1 MEGISFILKNPEDCE
16 EWLKL
21 APQKFN
27 SRDLNYIATLAWNLS
42 HLEDFVFADETR
54 SKEFFKYMEE
64 SDRYGSELH

>member
-16 EWLKL
+16 EWLKR
-21 APQKFN
+21 APHKFN
-27 SRDLNYIATLAWNLS
+27 SGDLNYIATLAGNLS
-42 HLEDFVFADETR
+42 HLEDFVFGDETR

>member
-16 EWLKL
+16 EWLKR
-21 APQKFN
+21 APNKFN
-27 SRDLNYIATLAWNLS
+27 SGDLNYIATLAWNLS
-42 HLEDFVFADETR
+42 HLEDFVFGNETR